1 MALWSDF
8 HKHIQSA
15 LVCICVSM
23 DAVNMSSSVVLA
35 LSTTYSTPPILCLMQ
50 QLESITALE
59 SDPEVLKKKGKP
71 DLGQTYSVLDHNY
84 MYALYNG
91 LI

>member
-1 MALWSDF
+1 MELWADF
-8 HKHIQSA
+8 HQRIQSV
-15 LVCICVSM
+15 LVCICARM
-23 DAVNMSSSVVLA
+23 DPVNMSTSVVLA

-59 SDPEVLKKKGKP
+59 SDPEVLRKNGKP
-71 DLGQTYSVLDHNY
+71 DLGQTYSVVDHNY
-84 MYALYNG
+84 TYALYNG